1 MDESSWIFLDFL
13 QIRSQEKYVESS
25 HYTSTDLSGG
35 GDILVD
41 DISRDQSPRPMS
53 EMSSCWDDSEINSQE
68 VKRREHN
75 HKLQVFTFFISLLWR
90 RIIQSS
96 DDAKFISVSGSR
108 LIAINCSKVG
118 TNS

>member
-1 MDESSWIFLDFL
+1 MEEKLVKLFDQLLSILWHCDIFWYFVAFVSFRDILWHFL

-35 GDILVD
+35 GDILVE

-75 HKLQVFTFFISLLWR
+75 HKLQVV
-90 RIIQSS
+90 IIQLMR
-96 DDAKFISVSGSR
+96 SR
-108 LIAINCSKVG
+108 WR
-118 TNS
+118 